1 MGAAIVR
8 LFERLDFPETAYRA
22 TLKDKTPNPRVHN
35 TDAAH
40 LLVSQIRSLD
50 VAIVAR
56 SNAQSSPSNVTNH
69 LDIVELG
76 AEGAHVTQV
85 FSIAR
90 GTGHKHLMERLL
102 REVTSPAGRSR
113 FRALG
118 FAPVEPKTP

>member
-1 MGAAIVR
+1 NFA
-8 LFERLDFPETAYRA
+8 LHT
-22 TLKDKTPNPRVHN
+22 

-40 LLVSQIRSLD
+40 MLVIDIKSLD

-56 SNAQSSPSNVTNH
+56 SNAMSSPSNLANH

-76 AEGAHVTQV
+76 ADGARVTQV

-102 REVTSPAGRSR
+102 RAVTSPAGRAR